1 MRARYDEINH
11 RPIPPALLDA
21 RGEATV
27 FKRLAQ
33 DETAATAIEYGLI
46 VALIAIAMVVAAQA
60 LGLNL
65 ANVFTTASTAMA
77 GKA

>member
-1 MRARYDEINH
+1 M
-11 RPIPPALLDA
+11 
-21 RGEATV
+21 

-65 ANVFTTASTAMA
+65 ANVFNTASTAMA